1 MVRVA
6 TRKVSSRELDSEEEV
21 AEKTQH
27 PPHPIL
33 TVFKGTRYFYTCM
46 GKDTPRASC
55 ISNLLRQ
62 DFSKCSL
69 GNNCIRFT
77 WVPTSCL
84 KTTILGTGAYTM
96 LPGILTLRKGA
107 LRRFLPRTFHRE
119 QFILGANQKRC
130 LQVLSWSYLLHSLHN
145 QRSRNGFLHYLHFI
159 ISYSLCYNWCPL
171 GTMHVQLLLLEE
183 IQQLTNY
190 KNYTKQHLIHFT
202 IVPSNTLFS
211 WTTGFYKSSSSD
223 N

>member
-69 GNNCIRFT
+69 GKNCIRFT

-107 LRRFLPRTFHRE
+107 LRRFLPRTLHRE
-119 QFILGANQKRC
+119 PFILGANQKRC
-130 LQVLSWSYLLHSLHN
+130 LQVLS
-145 QRSRNGFLHYLHFI
+145 
-159 ISYSLCYNWCPL
+159 
-171 GTMHVQLLLLEE
+171 
-183 IQQLTNY
+183 
-190 KNYTKQHLIHFT
+190 
-202 IVPSNTLFS
+202 
-211 WTTGFYKSSSSD
+211 
-223 N
+223 